1 MKLISL
7 TRGERFKDAR
17 TVYNQHGPQTM
28 AQVHKATGISASLIQ
43 ELEDDSDRDF
53 GYCKITKLAEHYGVS
68 VDWLVGLAPART
80 VDPEIQGICK
90 YTGLSSGTVMQLHD
104 IQSFYGIHA
113 ANLIDTVMLE
123 GHLDINDPSMY
134 TLLSDLLCFG
144 SGVDDS
150 INGVLIEVGNAKK
163 HYALSREYLQRDN
176 RYNQQQKKEIEDAK
190 KTLSAYNISTLLSDT
205 AYEYDIEKAVAAFRQ
220 IVIGIVKQG

>member
-1 MKLISL
+1 MKRIAL

-17 TVYNQHGPQTM
+17 TVHNQHGHQTM

-53 GYCKITKLAEHYGVS
+53 GYCKIVKLAEHYGVS

-90 YTGLSSGTVMQLHD
+90 YTGLSSGTITQLHD
-104 IQSFYGIHA
+104 MQSFGGAHA
-113 ANLIDTVMLE
+113 ASLIDDILFE
-123 GHLDINDPSMY
+123 GHLEINDPGMY
-134 TLLSDLLCFG
+134 ALLSDILCFG
-144 SGVDDS
+144 SSVDDS
-150 INGVLIEVGNAKK
+150 INGVLIEIDNAKK
-163 HYALSREYLQRDN
+163 HYRFSREYLQRDN
-176 RYNQQQKKEIEDAK
+176 RPNQQEKNEIEDAK
-190 KTLSAYNISTLLSDT
+190 KILSAYNISTLLADT